1 MFDEILDPYDTEDGY
16 MTELEYL
23 LKLINEQLEGI
34 NDDLR
39 ELNEE
44 VERLEI
50 YVQNTADT
58 SEQ

>member
-1 MFDEILDPYDTEDGY
+1 

-23 LKLINEQLEGI
+23 LKLINEQLDGI
-34 NDDLR
+34 NEELR

-50 YVQNTADT
+50 SVQNTLNS

>member
-23 LKLINEQLEGI
+23 LKLINEQLDGI
-34 NDDLR
+34 NEELR
-39 ELNEE
+39 ELNKEA
-44 VERLEI
+44 ERLEI
-50 YVQNTADT
+50 LLQDTADT

>member
-1 MFDEILDPYDTEDGY
+1 MFDEILNPYEAEDEY

-23 LKLINEQLEGI
+23 LKLINEQLDGI
-34 NDDLR
+34 NEELR

-50 YVQNTADT
+50 SVQNTLNS